1 MNFVQRPPR
10 RSVAAG
16 MLPLLPLLALLS
28 ALAPP
33 LEGQTLPLLDRDTRL
48 LILEEVSGDKA
59 YEHIRH
65 NTQFHRPR
73 GGADGLMEVARYY
86 EEKAREYGLSDVVL
100 IKQDYWIR
108 PWNAS
113 QADLWLELN
122 GERRRLASTLE
133 TPIRL
138 ADYSAPADVST
149 ELVDV
154 GSGVEP
160 EDYEGRD
167 VAGKVVL
174 AHGPLGVVH
183 RMAVAQRGAA
193 GVIWYPHP
201 MMERYVSYPDQIHW
215 SRLPVPEA
223 GEEAAAGFAFI
234 LSLRQGLQLRTE
246 LAGARSAPKVTAV
259 VDAAFDSA
267 DGDAPWQVMVEAF
280 IPGTHPELG
289 QDIVLTGHI
298 QEEKFSANDDASG
311 TASILEI
318 GRALNRLIEE
328 GRLERPMRNL
338 RFWWVTEFS
347 SQRQYFADH
356 PEAHQ
361 RMWVNINQDMVGA
374 NQAQDVMRVQN
385 VTRLPASRFHF
396 FNDVVESVVDY
407 MVAANNSELAQGRVD
422 RGGQALYP
430 EPHLSVLGTRHR
442 YNAKTIFFHTS
453 TDHAAFLEA
462 PIGVPGI
469 TFTNWPDFYIHTSDD
484 DLWNID
490 RTQLGRNAAAGALI
504 AYAMGTASEPDLPV
518 LAAVTGSKGDERL
531 ARNLGLGLTWMGEAA
546 VRPGVAA
553 LEENGSDVADGGNAA
568 LARTFHDGVDQVR
581 YAAWRERRAAAS
593 LSEVV
598 AAGSDGWSSSLL
610 ERVDRW
616 ESRALEELRATYR
629 RLSGSDVPAR
639 SVSSTEREL
648 EDLRPRLVAGPGEF
662 LEGRGQISGVPGLHG
677 LMAFEVL
684 NMVDGD
690 KSGLDILRLVAGQ
703 AREAGEHYYGQ
714 VEAEAVLRYLQNVEE
729 LGLITL
735 R

>member
-1 MNFVQRPPR
+1 MKSADTSTAHFATAV
-10 RSVAAG
+10 
-16 MLPLLPLLALLS
+16 LPLLLLGLFAAS
-28 ALAPP
+28 AHPVV
-33 LEGQTLPLLDRDTRL
+33 GQTLPLLERDARL

-73 GGADGLMEVARYY
+73 GGADGLMEVALYY
-86 EEKAREYGLSDVVL
+86 EAKARKYGFSNVRL
-100 IKQDYWIR
+100 IKQDYGIR
-108 PWNAS
+108 PWNAVH
-113 QADLWLELN
+113 ADLWLELD

-138 ADYSAPADVST
+138 ADYSAPANVSA

-154 GSGVEP
+154 GSGTT
-160 EDYEGRD
+160 EDHYQDRD
-167 VAGKVVL
+167 VSGKVVL
-174 AHGPLGVVH
+174 AYGPLAAVH
-183 RMAVAQRGAA
+183 RMAVGEKGAA
-193 GVIWYPHP
+193 GVIWYPDP

-215 SRLPVPEA
+215 SRLPVP
-223 GEEAAAGFAFI
+223 GLGQEEVAGFAFI
-234 LSLRQGLQLRTE
+234 LSLRQGLQLRNE
-246 LAGARSAPKVTAV
+246 LAAARSTPRVRAV

-267 DGDAPWQVMVEAF
+267 DGDEPWQVMVEAF
-280 IPGTHPELG
+280 IPGTNPELG

-298 QEEKFSANDDASG
+298 QEENFSANDDASG

-318 GRALNRLIEE
+318 GRALNRLIQE
-328 GRLERPMRNL
+328 GHLERPRRNL

-347 SQRQYFADH
+347 SQRQYFADY
-356 PEAHQ
+356 PEAHH

-385 VTRLPASRFHF
+385 ITRLPASRFHF

-407 MVAANNSELAQGRVD
+407 MITANNSELAQGRVD

-442 YNAKTIFFHTS
+442 YNAKMIFFHAS

-504 AYAMGTASEPDLPV
+504 AYAMATASEAELPI
-518 LAAVTGSKGDERL
+518 LAAVSWSKGDERL
-531 ARNLGLGLTWMGEAA
+531 ARNLGLGLKWMGEAA
-546 VRPGVAA
+546 VRPGTVAA
-553 LEENGSDVADGGNAA
+553 DGNSSGAA
-568 LARTFHDGVDQVR
+568 VGRDAAVTRTFHQGVDQVR

-593 LSEVV
+593 LSEV
-598 AAGSDGWSSSLL
+598 APGSERWSTPLL
-610 ERVDRW
+610 DRIERW
-616 ESRALEELRATYR
+616 EERAMEELRTQHR
-629 RLSGSDVPAR
+629 RLTGQGAPER
-639 SVSSTEREL
+639 SLTAAEREL
-648 EDLRPRLVAGPGEF
+648 RDLRPRLVAGPREF
-662 LEGRGQISGVPGLHG
+662 LEGRGRIPGVPGLHG

-684 NMVDGD
+684 NMVDGE
-690 KSGLDILRLVAGQ
+690 KTGLEILRLVAGQ
-703 AREAGEHYYGQ
+703 AWEAGEHYYGL
-714 VEAEAVLRYLQNVEE
+714 VEAEAVLRYLRNVEE
-729 LGLITL
+729 VGLITL

>member
-1 MNFVQRPPR
+1 MKPIDR
-10 RSVAAG
+10 AATHRTIT
-16 MLPLLPLLALLS
+16 LLPLLLLCFLTVG
-28 ALAPP
+28 AQPMA
-33 LEGQTLPLLDRDTRL
+33 GQTLPLMDRDTRL

-86 EEKAREYGLSDVVL
+86 ETRALEYGLSDVQL
-100 IKQDYWIR
+100 IKQDYGIR
-108 PWNAS
+108 PWNAA
-113 QADLWLELN
+113 QADLWLEVD
-122 GERRRLASTLE
+122 GERRRVASTLE

-138 ADYSAPADVST
+138 ADYSAPADVSA

-154 GSGVEP
+154 GSGTT
-160 EDYEGRD
+160 EDDYQGRD
-167 VAGKVVL
+167 VSGRVVL
-174 AHGPLGVVH
+174 AHGPLGAVH
-183 RMAVAQRGAA
+183 RMAVGERGAA
-193 GVIWYPHP
+193 GVVWYPNP
-201 MMERYVSYPDQIHW
+201 MMERYVSYPDQVHW
-215 SRLPVPEA
+215 SRLPVPGV
-223 GEEAAAGFAFI
+223 GEEEGAGFAFI

-246 LAGARSAPKVTAV
+246 LASARSTPRVRAI
-259 VDAAFDSA
+259 VDAAFDSE

-280 IPGTHPELG
+280 IPGTDPDLG

-318 GRALNRLIEE
+318 GRALNRLIQE
-328 GRLERPMRNL
+328 GQLDRPRRNL

-356 PEAHQ
+356 PEAHH

-407 MVAANNSELAQGRVD
+407 MVTANNSELAQGRVD

-442 YNAKTIFFHTS
+442 YNAKMIFFHTS

-490 RTQLGRNAAAGALI
+490 RTQLGRNAAAGGLI
-504 AYAMGTASEPDLPV
+504 AYTMAMAGEAELPV
-518 LAAVTGSKGDERL
+518 LAAMSASKGDERL
-531 ARNLGLGLTWMGEAA
+531 ARNLGLGLQWMAEAA
-546 VRPGVAA
+546 VRPEIAA
-553 LEENGSDVADGGNAA
+553 EDGSSSGNAGERDA
-568 LARTFHDGVDQVR
+568 AVTRAFHQGVDQVH
-581 YAAWRERRAAAS
+581 YAAWRERRAAGS
-593 LSEVV
+593 LDEV
-598 AAGSDGWSSSLL
+598 APGPGEWSPSLL
-610 ERVDRW
+610 DRVDQW
-616 ESRALEELRATYR
+616 EDRALEELQAKHR
-629 RLSGSDVPAR
+629 RLIGQEAPAR
-639 SVSSTEREL
+639 SRSPSEDEL
-648 EDLRPRLVAGPGEF
+648 QDLRPRLVAGPGEF
-662 LEGRGQISGVPGLHG
+662 LEGRGQIPGVAGLHG

-684 NMVDGD
+684 NMVDGE
-690 KSGLDILRLVAGQ
+690 KSGLDILRLVAAQ
-703 AREAGEHYYGQ
+703 AREAGDHYYGR
-714 VEAEAVLRYLQNVEE
+714 VEAEAVLRYLRNVEQV
-729 LGLITL
+729 GLISL